1 MMELVERFHISEDVF
16 SFVSIGKLLISNIK
30 VVLDQVSQVTHVI
43 CLTLQQVLHQ
53 LPVENKHP

>member
-16 SFVSIGKLLISNIK
+16 SFVSIWKLLISNIK
-30 VVLDQVSQVTHVI
+30 VVLNQVSQVTHIVG
-43 CLTLQQVLHQ
+43 LTLQQVLHQ